1 MPNIKLK
8 KILEVLKADKDKK
21 AETLKE
27 LLKLTN
33 DGLSKAEFLKA
44 FKKITEQVLRVE
56 VKAIE
61 KINKAIIEL
70 KDTQDTTLK
79 ATQGDLS
86 DLTSQLTQLVD
97 KALKEQENGL
107 NFIKD
112 KMIKIK
118 DGKTPIKGIDY
129 KDGKDADEKKV
140 IKNVLKQVPDN
151 TEEIDKLEKE
161 IEETNKRIDTLKT
174 KGGGGVSALGVAQ
187 AFKWIANTEKPVG
200 LINGTNKVFTVSK
213 TIFWVAGFTAS
224 NQQIAE
230 LPNFTYINKTITFD
244 LAPPIEFATRDW
256 EIKYIG

>member
-1 MPNIKLK
+1 
-8 KILEVLKADKDKK
+8 
-21 AETLKE
+21 
-27 LLKLTN
+27 
-33 DGLSKAEFLKA
+33 
-44 FKKITEQVLRVE
+44 
-56 VKAIE
+56 
-61 KINKAIIEL
+61 
-70 KDTQDTTLK
+70 
-79 ATQGDLS
+79 
-86 DLTSQLTQLVD
+86 
-97 KALKEQENGL
+97 
-107 NFIKD
+107 
-112 KMIKIK
+112 MIKIK

-213 TIFWVAGFTAS
+213 TIFWVAGFTIS

-230 LPNFTYINKTITFD
+230 IPNFTYVGKTITFVE
-244 LAPPIEFATRDW
+244 AIPIEYATRDF
-256 EIKYIG
+256 EIKFIG